1 MGTNCHMTTVCVWH
15 GQLGLS
21 PLQKLGMVTV
31 LRIPKGIWREQ
42 GVNVKCILLIS
53 VSNKKMKNEEK

>member
-1 MGTNCHMTTVCVWH
+1 MTTVRVWH

-31 LRIPKGIWREQ
+31 LRILKGIQGEQ
-42 GVNVKCILLIS
+42 GVNVKCILLIF
-53 VSNKKMKNEEK
+53 VSKKKMKNEEK